1 MPSRSRASAPLF
13 LSLSL
18 PLPPLCTASVSVFV
32 VALLTACFRF
42 GMLVARARAIL
53 ILKEDEQ
60 RLRDAG
66 EWVGDDSIDEGL
78 GEIFGMVDGKYAS

>member
-1 MPSRSRASAPLF
+1 
-13 LSLSL
+13 
-18 PLPPLCTASVSVFV
+18 
-32 VALLTACFRF
+32 
-42 GMLVARARAIL
+42 MLVARARAIL